1 MKHSTLKKLLI
12 FSLAIFTLSSFNTC
26 VENPE
31 KELLGCW
38 TNSREESKDPAVSTI
53 FRPCDFMEFPPSRF
67 RFSFELMKAGNCKIS
82 MVGATDAHYMEA
94 GTWAFDKKTKLL
106 ELFDGEGNSHRKFE
120 ILAMDVT
127 LLELKP
133 IF

>member
-1 MKHSTLKKLLI
+1 MKHTTLKKLLI
-12 FSLAIFTLSSFNTC
+12 FSLVIFTFSSFSTC

-38 TNSREESKDPAVSTI
+38 KNSREESKDPALSTV

-67 RFSFELMKAGNCKIS
+67 RFSFELLKAGECKIS
-82 MVGATDAHYMEA
+82 MIGSTDAHYMEN
-94 GTWAFDKKTKLL
+94 GTWTFDRKTNQL
-106 ELFDGEGNSHRKFE
+106 ELFNAEGNSHRKFE
-120 ILAMDVT
+120 VLNIGEN

-133 IF
+133 M